1 MATDLPSATVQEAM
15 QISGNATGMA
25 YDVAIATK
33 VNQSTREQGRQAL
46 ELIQAATAPT
56 SSPSSSVGKRLNVVA

>member
-1 MATDLPSATVQEAM
+1 M
-15 QISGNATGMA
+15 QISGSATGMA

-46 ELIQAATAPT
+46 ELIQAATAPP
-56 SSPSSSVGKRLNVVA
+56 SSASSSVGGRLNVVA